1 MWLETEGVGDTSFG
15 AGLQKA
21 DRDELPIH
29 ISEKKDES
37 GFITSK

>member
-29 ISEKKDES
+29 ISEKEMS
-37 GFITSK
+37 QAL